1 MRVGFLYDLSVYAGQ
16 GSLNMLRSLHYAKTT
31 CVSMATTHEPFA
43 TVRGSS
49 AALSVST
56 LAPR

>member
-16 GSLNMLRSLHYAKTT
+16 GFLNTLRRLHYAKTT

-43 TVRGSS
+43 TVRGSG
-49 AALSVST
+49 AAFSVST
-56 LAPR
+56 LARR